1 MGTLFLFDSFRISHY
16 FFGRCSFMAQST
28 EFRNPSLPQART
40 GGLEGGI
47 ERVWEKIKLG
57 ILRTI
62 FWAYERGTWQYD
74 ILVAAI
80 LAFIFL
86 SPRGL
91 FNDRPTL
98 ELTDL
103 RNQQGFVEMGHGK
116 QGWRYLVDARLV
128 ESFAATKPEDAIQ
141 IILSRQLHQPFTVI
155 SIVPITDKNKVVL
168 GYTVLVSR

>member
-1 MGTLFLFDSFRISHY
+1 
-16 FFGRCSFMAQST
+16 MAQST
-28 EFRNPSLPQART
+28 EFHNPTVPQTET
-40 GGLEGGI
+40 GVLEGGL
-47 ERVWEKIKLG
+47 ERVWEKIKPG
-57 ILRTI
+57 ILRTV

-74 ILVAAI
+74 LIVLAI

-86 SPRGL
+86 SPRNW

-103 RNQQGFVEMGHGK
+103 RHQQGFVEMGHGK

-128 ESFAATKPEDAIQ
+128 ESLAAAKPEDAIQ
-141 IILSRQLHQPFTVI
+141 IILSRQLHQPFTVV
-155 SIVPITDKNKVVL
+155 SIDPITDKNKVVL

>member
-1 MGTLFLFDSFRISHY
+1 
-16 FFGRCSFMAQST
+16 MAQST
-28 EFRNPSLPQART
+28 EFRNPTLPQART
-40 GGLEGGI
+40 GAVDGGLGG
-47 ERVWEKIKLG
+47 VWEKIKLG
-57 ILRTI
+57 ILRTV
-62 FWAYERGTWQYD
+62 FWAYERGTRQYD
-74 ILVAAI
+74 LLVLAI

-86 SPRGL
+86 SPRGW

-103 RNQQGFVEMGHGK
+103 RHQQGFVEMGHGK

-128 ESFAATKPEDAIQ
+128 ESYTATKPEDAIQ
-141 IILSRQLHQPFTVI
+141 IILSRQLHQPFTVV

>member
-1 MGTLFLFDSFRISHY
+1 MK
-16 FFGRCSFMAQST
+16 
-28 EFRNPSLPQART
+28 
-40 GGLEGGI
+40 
-47 ERVWEKIKLG
+47 VWGKIKVG
-57 ILRTI
+57 IRHTV

-74 ILVAAI
+74 VLVLAI

-86 SPRGL
+86 SPRGW
-91 FNDRPTL
+91 FSDRPTL

-103 RNQQGFVEMGHGK
+103 RHQQGFVEMGHGK

-141 IILSRQLHQPFTVI
+141 IILSRQLRQPFSVI

-168 GYTVLVSR
+168 GYTVLVNRQ

>member
-1 MGTLFLFDSFRISHY
+1 
-16 FFGRCSFMAQST
+16 MARST
-28 EFRNPSLPQART
+28 EFRNPTLPQAQT
-40 GGLEGGI
+40 GGLEGGFG
-47 ERVWEKIKLG
+47 RVWEKIKLG
-57 ILRTI
+57 ILRTV

-74 ILVAAI
+74 LLVLAI

-86 SPRGL
+86 SPRGW

-98 ELTDL
+98 ELTEL
-103 RNQQGFVEMGHGK
+103 RHQQGFVEMGHGK

-128 ESFAATKPEDAIQ
+128 ESYTAAKPEDAIQ